1 MTRESIE
8 ELRARLLR
16 DPEVQTMI
24 RMRAYEIYRIR
35 GQEPGRQAEDWFQ
48 AQGEV
53 LEFLIEEES
62 RQSAE
67 DPQPDP
73 QMTALPTDGPESIEE
88 PSRPV
93 EHTAA
98 NAESETA
105 LGVWSATEPDGAKL
119 APAIGK
125 ATEFQTDGPTTAGDL
140 RSRVSPKRKPK
151 ALLLKAP
158 RRKLPAA
165 QEPKRMPVHPN
176 PKRLAKNQRSQTQ
189 PETNNISFKLF
200 IERDC
205 G

>member
-73 QMTALPTDGPESIEE
+73 QMTAVPTDGPESIEE

-93 EHTAA
+93 EHTAGGV
-98 NAESETA
+98 ETETT
-105 LGVWSATEPDGAKL
+105 LGVWSATEPDSAKL

-125 ATEFQTDGPTTAGDL
+125 ATEFQTDGPKQSLA
-140 RSRVSPKRKPK
+140 RKPK
-151 ALLLKAP
+151 SKAEGSATEGSAKKTT
-158 RRKLPAA
+158 RRAA
-165 QEPKRMPVHPN
+165 AKKDAGSPKPKRTRKKAEEPN
-176 PKRLAKNQRSQTQ
+176 TAGN
-189 PETNNISFKLF
+189 E
-200 IERDC
+200 
-205 G
+205 

>member
-62 RQSAE
+62 RQAAE

-73 QMTALPTDGPESIEE
+73 QMTALLTDGPESIEE

-93 EHTAA
+93 EQTAA
-98 NAESETA
+98 NAESESA
-105 LGVWSATEPDGAKL
+105 LGVWSATEPDSAKL

-125 ATEFQTDGPTTAGDL
+125 ATEFQTDGPKQ
-140 RSRVSPKRKPK
+140 SRARKPK
-151 ALLLKAP
+151 AKAEGSATEGTAKKTT
-158 RRKLPAA
+158 RRAA
-165 QEPKRMPVHPN
+165 AKKDAGSPKPKKTRKKSEEPSPTGN
-176 PKRLAKNQRSQTQ
+176 
-189 PETNNISFKLF
+189 E
-200 IERDC
+200 
-205 G
+205 

>member
-16 DPEVQTMI
+16 DPEVQSMI

-53 LEFLIEEES
+53 LKFLIEEES
-62 RQSAE
+62 RQAGE

-73 QMTALPTDGPESIEE
+73 QLTAVLTDGPESIEE

-98 NAESETA
+98 NIESESS
-105 LGVWSATEPDGAKL
+105 LGVWSATEPESAKL
-119 APAIGK
+119 APPIGK
-125 ATEFQTDGPTTAGDL
+125 ATEFQIDGPKQSSARKKTEGGTAKKTTRRASAKKDAD
-140 RSRVSPKRKPK
+140 SPKPKRTRKK
-151 ALLLKAP
+151 AS
-158 RRKLPAA
+158 
-165 QEPKRMPVHPN
+165 EPKPAGN
-176 PKRLAKNQRSQTQ
+176 
-189 PETNNISFKLF
+189 E
-200 IERDC
+200 
-205 G
+205 

>member
-8 ELRARLLR
+8 ELKARLLR

-48 AQGEV
+48 AQWEV

-62 RQSAE
+62 RHD

-73 QMTALPTDGPESIEE
+73 QVTAVPTDGPESIEE

-98 NAESETA
+98 GAGSEA
-105 LGVWSATEPDGAKL
+105 SLGVWSAAEPDSVKL
-119 APAIGK
+119 APPVGK
-125 ATEFQTDGPTTAGDL
+125 ATEFQIDGPKQVRARTASPRKSKAKAEDAATESTAKKTTRRATAKKDAD
-140 RSRVSPKRKPK
+140 SPK
-151 ALLLKAP
+151 
-158 RRKLPAA
+158 
-165 QEPKRMPVHPN
+165 PKRN
-176 PKRLAKNQRSQTQ
+176 RKKA
-189 PETNNISFKLF
+189 
-200 IERDC
+200 D
-205 G
+205 

>member
-35 GQEPGRQAEDWFQ
+35 GEAPGRQAEDWFQ

-62 RQSAE
+62 RQAAE

-73 QMTALPTDGPESIEE
+73 QMTALPTDGPESLEE

-93 EHTAA
+93 EHTAGGI
-98 NAESETA
+98 ESETT
-105 LGVWSATEPDGAKL
+105 LGVWSATEPDSAKL

-125 ATEFQTDGPTTAGDL
+125 ATEFQTDGPKQSRAGT
-140 RSRVSPKRKPK
+140 SKKSASPRKPK
-151 ALLLKAP
+151 AKAEGSAADGTAKKTT
-158 RRKLPAA
+158 RRASAKKDAGSPK
-165 QEPKRMPVHPN
+165 PKRTRKKSEEPN
-176 PKRLAKNQRSQTQ
+176 TAGDQ
-189 PETNNISFKLF
+189 
-200 IERDC
+200 
-205 G
+205 

>member
-35 GQEPGRQAEDWFQ
+35 GEEPGRQAEDWFQ

-62 RQSAE
+62 RHAAE
-67 DPQPDP
+67 ETQVVHAMAASPAGEPVEQ
-73 QMTALPTDGPESIEE
+73 

-105 LGVWSATEPDGAKL
+105 LGVWSATEPDSAKL
-119 APAIGK
+119 APPLGK
-125 ATEFQTDGPTTAGDL
+125 ATEFQTDGPKQSRARASSPRKSKTKSEGSATDASAKKTTRRAAAKKDAD
-140 RSRVSPKRKPK
+140 SPKPKRTRKKAEEPK
-151 ALLLKAP
+151 ATGN
-158 RRKLPAA
+158 
-165 QEPKRMPVHPN
+165 E
-176 PKRLAKNQRSQTQ
+176 
-189 PETNNISFKLF
+189 
-200 IERDC
+200 
-205 G
+205 

>member
-73 QMTALPTDGPESIEE
+73 QLTALPTDGPESLEE

-93 EHTAA
+93 EHTAGGI
-98 NAESETA
+98 ESETA
-105 LGVWSATEPDGAKL
+105 LGVWSATEPDSAKL

-125 ATEFQTDGPTTAGDL
+125 ATEFQTDGPKQSAKK
-140 RSRVSPKRKPK
+140 SASPRKPK
-151 ALLLKAP
+151 AKAEGSAAEGTAKKTT
-158 RRKLPAA
+158 RRASAKKDAGSPK
-165 QEPKRMPVHPN
+165 PKRTRKKSEEPN
-176 PKRLAKNQRSQTQ
+176 TAGN
-189 PETNNISFKLF
+189 E
-200 IERDC
+200 
-205 G
+205 